1 MLISLILCIWGKQG
15 QVRLMKVERSFC
27 KKEKEQKLTK
37 ELKVRDCKKIEL
49 LLARLLRLQD
59 MSIKKLDTILEYS

>member
-1 MLISLILCIWGKQG
+1 MEVK
-15 QVRLMKVERSFC
+15 KSFC
-27 KKEKEQKLTK
+27 LKEKEQKITK
-37 ELKVRDCKKIEL
+37 KLKVRDCKKIEL

>member
-1 MLISLILCIWGKQG
+1 MEVK
-15 QVRLMKVERSFC
+15 KSFC
-27 KKEKEQKLTK
+27 QKVKEKKLTK

>member
-1 MLISLILCIWGKQG
+1 
-15 QVRLMKVERSFC
+15 MKVEKSFC
-27 KKEKEQKLTK
+27 GKEKEQKPTK
-37 ELKVRDCKKIEL
+37 KLKVRDCKKIEL

>member
-1 MLISLILCIWGKQG
+1 
-15 QVRLMKVERSFC
+15 MKVEKSFC